1 MDWLKER
8 DGDMNMANDEPRE
21 REHQQE
27 ADLLARLKT
36 ILPEFSDYQAPILR
50 ADGDI
55 VIPLDPT
62 LKKNREAQKNL
73 AEAISSMMNGD
84 MRRRSSAW
92 VE

>member
-1 MDWLKER
+1 MSK
-8 DGDMNMANDEPRE
+8 DETPE
-21 REHQQE
+21 KKNQQE
-27 ADLLARLKT
+27 EELIARLKT
-36 ILPEFSDYQAPILR
+36 MLLDFSDYQSPILR

-92 VE
+92 IE

>member
-1 MDWLKER
+1 MSH
-8 DGDMNMANDEPRE
+8 DEHPE
-21 REHQQE
+21 RENQQE
-27 ADLLARLKT
+27 EELITRLKSM
-36 ILPEFSDYQAPILR
+36 LADFSDYQSPILR
-50 ADGDI
+50 AYGDI

-92 VE
+92 IE

>member
-1 MDWLKER
+1 
-8 DGDMNMANDEPRE
+8 MAEDKTSEDTRM
-21 REHQQE
+21 QE
-27 ADLLARLKT
+27 EELIARLKT
-36 ILPEFSDYQAPILR
+36 MLADFSDYHPPIRR

-92 VE
+92 IE

>member
-1 MDWLKER
+1 MSK
-8 DGDMNMANDEPRE
+8 DETPE
-21 REHQQE
+21 KKNQQE
-27 ADLLARLKT
+27 EELIARLKT
-36 ILPEFSDYQAPILR
+36 MLSDFSDYQSPILR

-92 VE
+92 IE

>member
-1 MDWLKER
+1 MSH
-8 DGDMNMANDEPRE
+8 DENPE
-21 REHQQE
+21 RENQQE
-27 ADLLARLKT
+27 EELITRLKSM
-36 ILPEFSDYQAPILR
+36 LADFSDYQSPILR

-92 VE
+92 IE